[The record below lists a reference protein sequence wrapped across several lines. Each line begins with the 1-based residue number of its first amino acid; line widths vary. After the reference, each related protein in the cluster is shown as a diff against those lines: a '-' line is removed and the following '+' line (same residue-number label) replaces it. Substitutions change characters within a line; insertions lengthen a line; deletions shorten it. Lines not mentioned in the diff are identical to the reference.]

1 MAHTHNIPAHSH
13 TINHTH
19 TIPAHNHTVNA
30 HSHSTGN
37 HTLTL
42 NEIPTHNHGSKSL
55 IGHVWNIAA
64 QTANQMISANGICS
78 EWTCDDNTSA
88 PTSWANY
95 QGDGFEIDATH
106 THNTQGGGGAHNHG
120 NTGSTSPATN
130 SKTLTTNQG
139 GGTSGSAALTTNSNL
154 SDISINPLYL
164 ALFIWRRTK

>member
-42 NEIPTHNHGSKSL
+42 NEIPAHNHGSKSL

-95 QGDGFEIDATH
+95 QGDGFEIDAT
-106 THNTQGGGGAHNHG
+106 TY
-120 NTGSTSPATN
+120 S
-130 SKTLTTNQG
+130 
-139 GGTSGSAALTTNSNL
+139 
-154 SDISINPLYL
+154 
-164 ALFIWRRTK
+164 